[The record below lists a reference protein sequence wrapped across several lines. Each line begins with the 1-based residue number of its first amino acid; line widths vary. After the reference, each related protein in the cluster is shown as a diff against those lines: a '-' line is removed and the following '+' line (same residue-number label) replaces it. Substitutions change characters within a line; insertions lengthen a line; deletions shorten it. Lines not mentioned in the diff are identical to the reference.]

1 MSRKVYSN
9 DLKLQ
14 IVKMHEKGE
23 AQSVISTRFDINK
36 SVVSRIIKRYRETD
50 TIVGPVRSGRPR
62 KTTGREDNL
71 ITRHCQSNPF
81 LSATKIKAEL
91 GLQISSRTIQR
102 RLVEKR
108 LYSRRPAIKPLLSKK
123 QRINR
128 LKFAREHLNWTVQ
141 KWKTVLFSD
150 ESKFNLVDS
159 DGMCRVR
166 RPINKRLDPKYYKTS
181 VKHGGGS
188 VMVWGCFSGY
198 GVGPLHEI
206 NGIMDR
212 FGYRDILENV
222 MYPYADEEMPLRW
235 IFQHDN
241 DPKHT
246 AKVVKSW
253 LQEHNVSVLNW
264 PSQSPDLNPIENLW
278 EILNRRIRNNN
289 KYSTKN
295 ELFSALMQA
304 WREIPQDTIQNL
316 LESMPRRCAAIIQ
329 NNGYATKY

>member
-23 AQSVISTRFDINK
+23 AQSVISKLFDINK
-36 SVVSRIIKRYRETD
+36 SVVSRIIKRYTERGT
-50 TIVGPVRSGRPR
+50 TVGPLRSGRPR
-62 KTTGREDNL
+62 STTRREDIL
-71 ITRHCQSNPF
+71 ITRQCQSNPF
-81 LSATKIKAEL
+81 LSATKIKAEV

-102 RLVEKR
+102 RLVEKG
-108 LYSRRPAIKPLLSKK
+108 LYSRRPAKKPLLTKK

-128 LKFAREHLNWTVQ
+128 LNFAREHLNWTVQ
-141 KWKTVLFSD
+141 KWNTVLFSD
-150 ESKFNLVDS
+150 ESKFNLIDT

-166 RPINKRLDPKYYKTS
+166 RPVNKRLDSKYYNTS

-188 VMVWGCFSGY
+188 VMVWGCFSGN

-206 NGIMDR
+206 DGIMDR
-212 FGYRDILENV
+212 FVYRDILQNV
-222 MYPYADEEMPLRW
+222 MYPYADEEMPIRW
-235 IFQHDN
+235 VYQHDN

-264 PSQSPDLNPIENLW
+264 PSVT
-278 EILNRRIRNNN
+278 R
-289 KYSTKN
+289 
-295 ELFSALMQA
+295 
-304 WREIPQDTIQNL
+304 
-316 LESMPRRCAAIIQ
+316 LEP
-329 NNGYATKY
+329 N